1 MADLAERLDE
11 IRAEIEALSDSATA
25 SEVGEL
31 EAEARA
37 LMAEAKNTEFEGEA
51 RDLFTA
57 LAKRSAPPA
66 QQSEGSSEVRG
77 LLRRA
82 RIRIDVAGDDTD
94 IDEAIDILAQ
104 ALDLE
109 PDNGET
115 HSLLAQAAQRSPQHT
130 LKVEGLLERYD
141 IDIEATATEEETIV
155 PTSYEAPDLPAF
167 TPAQTPTTAAQLPS
181 DDDPLAEVSKAYYA
195 GDYQRAVEQ
204 ADRVL
209 AVDPN
214 NAQATEYRQKAEDNL
229 LRGVVPDHRIPFD
242 ARVAYNRANSL
253 VRAGNYDEAQVLY
266 REARDLAARAG
277 IATWNDVEQ
286 ALLDIQDL
294 ALARELLNEGDRL
307 LATDDW
313 EGALRKYDGALRV
326 VPNDPLA
333 EERVEL
339 VTRVKDHYD
348 QATVQLN
355 MMSGSLLERADSMQR
370 LLGSL
375 QTIRQTLPGSD
386 RLSQLVAEANSRVEG
401 IKAQIH
407 SQADNLMTRAE
418 TTSSLD
424 ETSKLVQEARSLL
437 TVAVGLDPT
446 DPGANSALQKAEQAF
461 GQMEEARQTIE
472 RATTLIA
479 HNTEGELAQARTL
492 LVGLKDF
499 SSDNR
504 YRSTVADLLSSH
516 LGFIEAAL
524 DRGDVKSAER
534 WLRISKEEP
543 FRILGRRTEILQL
556 EDEVR
561 KIKRGRLLTRLGF
574 LAGII
579 AIIALLG
586 VVTRDSWEAAIFP
599 TETPTPTVTLTPS
612 PTLTPTAT
620 FTPSATWTP
629 TATSTPTGTASPT
642 ITPSF
647 TVTSSL
653 TPTHTHTPTHT
664 FTPTLTLTPS
674 ISPTAS
680 LTPIPSDT
688 PTITPSPAFLC
699 RVFVND
705 RVNIRSRP
713 STNAQRVTTVERN
726 EAMNVIEQRIGDT
739 DGQPWFRVSVDIEGA
754 SVEGWLRA
762 DLVVEITECPE
773 L

>member
-11 IRAEIEALSDSATA
+11 LRAYIEALSDSATA

-31 EAEARA
+31 EAEART
-37 LMAEAKNTEFEGEA
+37 LMADAKNTEFEGEA
-51 RDLFTA
+51 RDLFTM

-66 QQSEGSSEVRG
+66 QQSEGGGEVRG

-94 IDEAIDILAQ
+94 IDEAIDILAE
-104 ALDLE
+104 ALDLD

-115 HSLLAQAAQRSPQHT
+115 HSLLAQAARHSAQHE
-130 LKVEGLLERYD
+130 LKVEGLLERYGIS
-141 IDIEATATEEETIV
+141 IDAPLTAPEEEIV
-155 PTSYEAPDLPAF
+155 SPDDDNVPDLPAF
-167 TPAQTPTTAAQLPS
+167 TPAQTPSPAAQLPS

-195 GDYQRAVEQ
+195 GDYQRAVER

-209 AVDPN
+209 ANDPN
-214 NAQATEYRQKAEDNL
+214 NAQAAEYRQKAEDNL

-294 ALARELLNEGDRL
+294 ALARERLNEGDRL

-313 EGALRKYDGALRV
+313 EGALRKYDEALRV

-333 EERVEL
+333 EERLAFVSR
-339 VTRVKDHYD
+339 VTEQYN

-355 MMSGSLLERADSMQR
+355 MMSGSLLERADALQR

-375 QTIRQTLPGSD
+375 QTIRQTLPSSD
-386 RLSQLVAEANSRVEG
+386 RLSQLVAEANNRVEA
-401 IKAQIH
+401 IKAQVL
-407 SQADNLMTRAE
+407 SQANNLMTRAE
-418 TTSSLD
+418 TTSSVD

-446 DPGANSALQKAEQAF
+446 DPAATNALQKAELAF
-461 GQMEEARQTIE
+461 GQMENARATVE
-472 RATTLIA
+472 RASALIA
-479 HNTEGELAQARTL
+479 QNTEGELAQARSL

-504 YRSTVADLLSSH
+504 YRATVAELLSSH
-516 LGFIEAAL
+516 MGFIEAAL
-524 DRGDVKSAER
+524 DRGDVNTAER
-534 WLRISKEEP
+534 WLKISKEEP
-543 FRILGRRTEILQL
+543 FRILGRRTEILHL

-561 KIKRGRLLTRLGF
+561 KMKRGRVLTRIGF
-574 LAGII
+574 MMGGL
-579 AIIALLG
+579 ALLAILA
-586 VVTRDSWEAAIFP
+586 VASRSTWEAAIFP
-599 TETPTPTVTLTPS
+599 TQTPTSTVTLTPS
-612 PTLTPTAT
+612 ATLTPTET
-620 FTPSATWTP
+620 STP
-629 TATSTPTGTASPT
+629 TATPTPTDTPTATGTSSPT

-653 TPTHTHTPTHT
+653 TPTHTDTPTHT
-664 FTPTLTLTPS
+664 FTPS

-680 LTPIPSDT
+680 DTVEPSET
-688 PTITPSPAFLC
+688 PTITPTPAFLC

-705 RVNIRSRP
+705 SVNIRSQATAN
-713 STNAQRVTTVERN
+713 SQRVTTVQRN
-726 EAMNVIEQRIGDT
+726 QAMNVLEQRLGLNDNQI
-739 DGQPWFRVSVDIEGA
+739 WFRVSVDIDGA
-754 SVEGWLRA
+754 TVEGWLRG
-762 DLVVEITECPE
+762 DLVVEISECPE